1 MSCGSGRRA
10 RPVRSEA
17 ASDLVLASSTQ
28 ARRFSAVGDR
38 GIGSGHKSAALGI
51 VHLASYDRNVRGGHS
66 LMATVAQDVGALK
79 RVVKE
84 LRERLDAL
92 EGAGLPHLEQVLRQE
107 IREARSDADVMFK
120 VLLRQ
125 REDDRVLADRRHAEI
140 MAQFEKLTTR
150 PQNN

>member
-1 MSCGSGRRA
+1 
-10 RPVRSEA
+10 
-17 ASDLVLASSTQ
+17 
-28 ARRFSAVGDR
+28 
-38 GIGSGHKSAALGI
+38 
-51 VHLASYDRNVRGGHS
+51 
-66 LMATVAQDVGALK
+66 LMATVAQDVTALK

-92 EGAGLPHLEQVLRQE
+92 EGAGVPHLEQVLRQE